1 VDVLRLNEIQV
12 FAYHGNKPEEKEKGQ
27 LFLISAEIRSD
38 LRKACLTDNLKD
50 TIDFDLVY
58 KIVSETVK
66 QTNYNLLEALGEEI
80 CLRILKVFP
89 AVEVTL
95 SIKKPDPP
103 IDGKLNFVEVILN
116 RNSQNFRLPESDN
129 PS

>member
-1 VDVLRLNEIQV
+1 MDVLRLNEIQV

-89 AVEVTL
+89 AVEVKL

-103 IDGKLNFVEVILN
+103 LDGKLNFVEVILN

>member
-1 VDVLRLNEIQV
+1 MDILRLNDIQV

-27 LFLISAEIRSD
+27 IFLISAEIRSD
-38 LRKACLTDNLKD
+38 LGKAYLTDDLKD

-66 QTNYNLLEALGEEI
+66 QTKYNLLEALGEEI
-80 CLRILKVFP
+80 CLRILKAFP
-89 AVEVTL
+89 AVEVKL

-103 IDGKLNFVEVILN
+103 IDGKLNSVEVV
-116 RNSQNFRLPESDN
+116 
-129 PS
+129 

>member
-1 VDVLRLNEIQV
+1 MDVLRLNEIQV